1 MTELLERAPG
11 LDAVFAAND
20 LMATGALRVLR
31 ERGLSVPADVSLV
44 GFDDTEQVAEA
55 ADPPL
60 TTVRQ
65 DIEGM
70 GRLMAALLLRTLA
83 RGRAATMRRRP
94 AGIGDHPDDAGAPRL
109 VLSTAPGAR
118 AKPARRRTPAAAPL
132 WERRRGGRGTVG
144 DPAAVTR

>member
-1 MTELLERAPG
+1 MLRESDPALIAEGDFTSAGGARAMTELLERAPG

-83 RGRAATMRRRP
+83 RGRAAT
-94 AGIGDHPDDAGAPRL
+94 AGGAPPESVITPTTL
-109 VLSTAPGAR
+109 VRR
-118 AKPARRRTPAAAPL
+118 ASS
-132 WERRRGGRGTVG
+132 
-144 DPAAVTR
+144 